1 LSWRQVAGQRGGGAP
16 PRPQVVGWGQARG
29 GGEKMRE
36 EEVVD
41 KGKKSSSG
49 ARKKAWGRRT
59 RGRALTL
66 SRDGSHDRATHSDIL

>member
-29 GGEKMRE
+29 GEKIRE

-49 ARKKAWGRRT
+49 ARKKARGRRT
-59 RGRALTL
+59 RALTL
-66 SRDGSHDRATHSDIL
+66 SHDRATHSDIL